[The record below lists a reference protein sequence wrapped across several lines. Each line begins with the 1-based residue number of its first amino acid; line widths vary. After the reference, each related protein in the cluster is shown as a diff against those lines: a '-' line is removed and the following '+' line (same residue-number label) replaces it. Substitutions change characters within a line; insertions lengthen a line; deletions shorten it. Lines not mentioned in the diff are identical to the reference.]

1 MGPSFARITANSSQ
15 VSRSPVSAYGP
26 DTTGDSRYDFHHQ
39 PILKRGHD
47 FSKLPRTDV
56 RPHSCS
62 QPPWGEACCPY
73 PPVDCL
79 WWLLET
85 SSRKFT
91 SFQDGRPP
99 MAQECPLPPSPLHPA
114 CGEGDLAVTGRSE
127 WLPQCVLCL
136 GTPTGIQW
144 TTCPQTRVHECCTAV
159 TNQPVHCHSL
169 CEIRGIHE
177 EVRLNLDAFIKMPLF
192 LEARFSTFLN

>member
-73 PPVDCL
+73 PPVL
-79 WWLLET
+79 LPESSPPSRMVNLRWLRNALSRHPHSIQHVGRVT
-85 SSRKFT
+85 WPSLGGQNGSPSVSS
-91 SFQDGRPP
+91 
-99 MAQECPLPPSPLHPA
+99 AWAPLPGSSGL
-114 CGEGDLAVTGRSE
+114 
-127 WLPQCVLCL
+127 
-136 GTPTGIQW
+136 
-144 TTCPQTRVHECCTAV
+144 RVPRQGCMNVAL
-159 TNQPVHCHSL
+159 Q
-169 CEIRGIHE
+169 
-177 EVRLNLDAFIKMPLF
+177 
-192 LEARFSTFLN
+192 